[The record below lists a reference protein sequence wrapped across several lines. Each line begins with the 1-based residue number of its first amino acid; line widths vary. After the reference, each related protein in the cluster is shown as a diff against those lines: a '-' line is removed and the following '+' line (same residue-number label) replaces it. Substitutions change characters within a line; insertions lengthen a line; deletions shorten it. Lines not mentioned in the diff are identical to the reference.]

1 MSPDDTLPSPAM
13 LPGSAES
20 SKRLSMRKNLKGKK
34 KESPWANAA
43 NWVRRR
49 REAVKKAVNAS
60 NPQARAPKKM
70 KLAKLAASLRTQGH
84 EKEKQFNL
92 SKERKRRILV
102 TLATFSNYRFYDD
115 PSLPKGNIQKK
126 PLENLGFI
134 V

>member
-1 MSPDDTLPSPAM
+1 
-13 LPGSAES
+13 
-20 SKRLSMRKNLKGKK
+20 MRKNLKGKK